1 MGRKAKIHRKTKET
15 EIVLSLNLD
24 GEGKSSVSTGLGFLD
39 HMLELFSRF
48 SEMDLIVEGKGDLQV
63 DQHHLV
69 EDTGLCL
76 GLALKEALG
85 TRKGIERF
93 GFASVPMD
101 EVLVQVSLDISG
113 RPGLFFKVPDIRG
126 REGAFETEDVRE
138 FLKGMVNQADLTL
151 HIYLLS
157 GDNLHHVNE
166 AIFKALAVALRQ
178 AVRKTRKGL
187 PSTKGKID

>member
-101 EVLVQVSLDISG
+101 EVLVQVSVDISG
-113 RPGLFFKVPDIRG
+113 RPGLFLKVPDIRG

>member
-1 MGRKAKIHRKTKET
+1 VGRKAKIHRKTKET

-101 EVLVQVSLDISG
+101 EVLVQVSVDISG
-113 RPGLFFKVPDIRG
+113 RPGLFLKVPDIRG